1 MATKQGQKGKDGPP
15 PDKFEVSIE
24 IEDPKEAQPLVRER
38 GLDLVRSVVLEGGK
52 RHRLILYLNK
62 AEIAELK
69 KSGYALEVGENVS
82 ELGLKRQTEV
92 AKGDRFDGGRIP
104 PKGLGV
110 KRAPEQDGPEQE
122 GPK

>member
-1 MATKQGQKGKDGPP
+1 MATKQKQKGNDSPP
-15 PDKFEVSIE
+15 PDKFEVTIE
-24 IEDPKEAQPLVRER
+24 IKDPTEARPLVRER
-38 GLDLVRSVVLEGGK
+38 GLDLVRSVILDGGD
-52 RHRLILYLNK
+52 RHLLVLYLNK

-82 ELGLKRQTEV
+82 EQGLKRQTEV

-110 KRAPEQDGPEQE
+110 QRAPAQDGSGQE
-122 GPK
+122 GPQ